1 MENPTAFL
9 MVGPPGAGKTTYAR
23 HLATER
29 GATVIEGDAIRSRIG
44 KELGAPPMW
53 TDLEDAIVDE
63 IESLAP
69 ESIILDGPHCDRFER
84 RQATDLLRMHG
95 YDVVAVI
102 LNTPLETCLLR
113 NARRSRSVPRHA
125 ITRWEN
131 RLERELS
138 TIPNENFKEVITVS

>member
-23 HLATER
+23 RLAAER
-29 GATVIEGDAIRSRIG
+29 GATIIEGDEIRSRIG
-44 KELGAPPMW
+44 KELNAPPMW
-53 TDLEDAIVDE
+53 TDLEDAIVE
-63 IESLAP
+63 RIAFLAP
-69 ESIILDGPHCDRFER
+69 GSIILDGPHCDRFER

-95 YDVVAVI
+95 YDVTAVV
-102 LNTPLETCLLR
+102 LQTPLDVCVMR

-131 RLERELS
+131 RLEKELS
-138 TIPNENFKEVITVS
+138 TIPNEDFKEVITVS